1 MRLREYVT
9 MDEMTKL
16 KKVQKMELMD
26 FILNVLTNVETARIL
41 KKVKQTTTDTIT
53 ISKKDAEVILNN
65 LLKIRKFILDIPIE
79 DEEDKVK
86 Q

>member
-53 ISKKDAEVILNN
+53 ISKKDAEIILNN

>member
-1 MRLREYVT
+1 